1 MATIVPQK
9 IILKGASGRIV
20 AHATIML
27 DLDTIFIV
35 VTENE
40 LSKLHYDNS
49 HPAEDNSEECNMG
62 NCIT

>member
-1 MATIVPQK
+1 MAY
-9 IILKGASGRIV
+9 
-20 AHATIML
+20 ATIML

-49 HPAEDNSEECNMG
+49 CPAKNNTEECNME